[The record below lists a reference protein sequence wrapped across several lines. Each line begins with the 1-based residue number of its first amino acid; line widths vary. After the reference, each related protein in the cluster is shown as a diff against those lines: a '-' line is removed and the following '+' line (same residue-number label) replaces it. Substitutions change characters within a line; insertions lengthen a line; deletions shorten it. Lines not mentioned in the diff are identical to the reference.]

1 MKALL
6 ITLLSGFAFLIG
18 HFLSESMGH
27 GKKIIT
33 LSVGLAFSIMIG
45 LIVTDLLPETIELM
59 DNKITMCACI
69 VFGVLILKALDA
81 FVPDHDHTP
90 TRNKD
95 HIAHIGLVTA
105 IALFIHNAVEGTA
118 IYNTALSDAKAGILL
133 ALAVSCH
140 NIPLGMQIS
149 SLISN
154 KKEKLLIVILLM
166 LSSVIGGLALIA
178 FHYTP
183 SEMVEGVLISTTIG
197 MLIYIIFFELLCEVK
212 ENIKKKQMQI
222 GLALGVIVSIICFI
236 LG

>member
-6 ITLLSGFAFLIG
+6 ITLLSGVAFLIG

-45 LIVTDLLPETIELM
+45 LILTDLLPEALELIE
-59 DNKITMCACI
+59 NKITLVACV
-69 VFGVLILKALDA
+69 VFGILILKALDA
-81 FVPDHDHTP
+81 FVPDHEHTP

-118 IYNTALSDAKAGILL
+118 IYNTALSDTKAGLLL

-154 KKEKLLIVILLM
+154 KKEKILIICLLV
-166 LSSVIGGLALIA
+166 LSSIIGGLGLIA
-178 FHYTP
+178 FKYTP

-197 MLIYIIFFELLCEVK
+197 MLLYITLFELLCEVK

-222 GLALGVIVSIICFI
+222 GLALGVVISIICFI

>member
-1 MKALL
+1 MKALA
-6 ITLLSGFAFLIG
+6 ITLLSGISFFIG
-18 HFLSESMGH
+18 HFLSERMGH

-33 LSVGLAFSIMIG
+33 LSVGIAFSIMIG
-45 LIVTDLLPETIELM
+45 LILTDLLPEAFELL
-59 DNKITMCACI
+59 DNKITLVACVI
-69 VFGVLILKALDA
+69 FGILILKALDA

-95 HIAHIGLVTA
+95 HIAHIGLVTS

-118 IYNTALSDAKAGILL
+118 IYNTALSDTKAGLLL
-133 ALAVSCH
+133 ALAVSFH
-140 NIPLGMQIS
+140 NIPLGMQVS

-154 KKEKLLIVILLM
+154 KKEKLLIICLLV
-166 LSSVIGGLALIA
+166 LSSIVGGLALIA
-178 FHYTP
+178 FKYSP

-197 MLIYIIFFELLCEVK
+197 MLLYITLFELLCEVK

-222 GLALGVIVSIICFI
+222 GLAIGVIISIICFI

>member
-6 ITLLSGFAFLIG
+6 ITFVSGIAFFIG

-45 LIVTDLLPETIELM
+45 LIATDLLPEAFELM
-59 DNKITMCACI
+59 DNKITLVACI
-69 VFGVLILKALDA
+69 IFGILILKALDA
-81 FVPDHDHTP
+81 FVPDHEHTP

-95 HIAHIGLVTA
+95 HITHIGLVTS

-118 IYNTALSDAKAGILL
+118 IYNTALSDVKAGLLL
-133 ALAVSCH
+133 ALAVSFH
-140 NIPLGMQIS
+140 NIPLGMQVS

-154 KKEKLLIVILLM
+154 KKEKLLIICLLM
-166 LSSVIGGLALIA
+166 LSSIIGGLALIA
-178 FHYTP
+178 FKYSP
-183 SEMVEGVLISTTIG
+183 SEMVEGVLISTTVG
-197 MLIYIIFFELLCEVK
+197 MLLYITLFELLCEVK

-222 GLALGVIVSIICFI
+222 GLALGVIISIICFI